1 MITAKVRLDS
11 KSWMRNHIIIN
22 GGTKNGLPGCSQE
35 HLPLFCAK
43 PATERMHNE
52 HDNEKSRPII
62 KPA

>member
-1 MITAKVRLDS
+1 MVAQ
-11 KSWMRNHIIIN
+11 
-22 GGTKNGLPGCSQE
+22 KNGLPGCPQE

-62 KPA
+62 KPASEELSKHRLRRIMKIQL

>member
-1 MITAKVRLDS
+1 MDS
-11 KSWMRNHIIIN
+11 KGRNYIIIN
-22 GGTKNGLPGCSQE
+22 GGTKNGLPGCS
-35 HLPLFCAK
+35 LFCAK